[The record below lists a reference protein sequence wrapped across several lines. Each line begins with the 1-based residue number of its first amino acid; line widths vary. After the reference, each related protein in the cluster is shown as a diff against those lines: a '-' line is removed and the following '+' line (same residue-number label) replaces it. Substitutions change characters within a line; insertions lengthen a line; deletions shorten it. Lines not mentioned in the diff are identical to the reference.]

1 MASASNLDSLKKKRD
16 IINARIR
23 LVQNRE
29 QSKERKDNT
38 RRKILIGSYYLEQS
52 NKNNSFDDIVK
63 LNIRGS
69 KNIKRK
75 IQDNKQSAD
84 LSYSLATIKCDVEL
98 PFDPEQLKNRRVN
111 GKVLFEWFT
120 KLEFNR

>member
-38 RRKILIGSYYLEQS
+38 RRKILIGSYYLDQA
-52 NKNNSFDDIVK
+52 NKNNSFNDIIK
-63 LNIRGS
+63 LMDSYLTRDSDRMCI
-69 KNIKRK
+69 
-75 IQDNKQSAD
+75 DLQS
-84 LSYSLATIKCDVEL
+84 
-98 PFDPEQLKNRRVN
+98 
-111 GKVLFEWFT
+111 
-120 KLEFNR
+120 

>member
-38 RRKILIGSYYLEQS
+38 RRKILIGSYYLDQA

-63 LNIRGS
+63 LMDSYLTRDSDRMLFGLEP
-69 KNIKRK
+69 IKK
-75 IQDNKQSAD
+75 WYFSD
-84 LSYSLATIKCDVEL
+84 
-98 PFDPEQLKNRRVN
+98 
-111 GKVLFEWFT
+111 
-120 KLEFNR
+120 

>member
-52 NKNNSFDDIVK
+52 NKNNSFDDIIK
-63 LNIRGS
+63 LMNSYLIRDSDRMLFGL
-69 KNIKRK
+69 KPIKK
-75 IQDNKQSAD
+75 
-84 LSYSLATIKCDVEL
+84 
-98 PFDPEQLKNRRVN
+98 
-111 GKVLFEWFT
+111 
-120 KLEFNR
+120 